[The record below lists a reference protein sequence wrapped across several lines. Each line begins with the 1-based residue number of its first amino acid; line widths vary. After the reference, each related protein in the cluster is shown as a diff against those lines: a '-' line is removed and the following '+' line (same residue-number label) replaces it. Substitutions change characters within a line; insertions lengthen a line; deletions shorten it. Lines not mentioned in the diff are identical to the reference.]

1 MSLTCFFNDHIR
13 SVLLGFFAYHF
24 TVVITTTPS
33 RFQSP
38 NAMKKRPRVGRLAL
52 LLLMM
57 ALTTMTKIDFV
68 SLRKTMVPVLSNSN
82 LETRTR
88 ESESSSRVDREA

>member
-57 ALTTMTKIDFV
+57 ALTSMTK
-68 SLRKTMVPVLSNSN
+68 
-82 LETRTR
+82 
-88 ESESSSRVDREA
+88 